1 MVTAASTVHQRL
13 ASYTRLSAMSSRVSS
28 GTSTPPASD
37 GCHRAV
43 CQVAVCICRNN
54 CWTTSELTWPWDHH
68 SPTDQSHRGPRRDPR
83 QRRPSPI
90 SHTRASRGGAF
101 PPASMV
107 QPHRRRAH
115 RGALQEGMA
124 ERLDLTTI
132 RPTDRAAHSCLQL
145 GQVRN
150 LPGQGSRATA
160 QPVISW
166 QQPPSKMPSNP
177 VKPGQHQVRPS
188 PSPRQPPA
196 QGQRRHRPQA
206 RRQHPRRQ
214 YLLH

>member
-1 MVTAASTVHQRL
+1 
-13 ASYTRLSAMSSRVSS
+13 VSS

-37 GCHRAV
+37 ATGQSVKLPSASAATIV
-43 CQVAVCICRNN
+43 S
-54 CWTTSELTWPWDHH
+54 WTTSELTWPWDHH

-145 GQVRN
+145 GQVRH

-160 QPVISW
+160 HSAR
-166 QQPPSKMPSNP
+166 
-177 VKPGQHQVRPS
+177 HQLAATAK
-188 PSPRQPPA
+188 QNA
-196 QGQRRHRPQA
+196 
-206 RRQHPRRQ
+206 
-214 YLLH
+214 